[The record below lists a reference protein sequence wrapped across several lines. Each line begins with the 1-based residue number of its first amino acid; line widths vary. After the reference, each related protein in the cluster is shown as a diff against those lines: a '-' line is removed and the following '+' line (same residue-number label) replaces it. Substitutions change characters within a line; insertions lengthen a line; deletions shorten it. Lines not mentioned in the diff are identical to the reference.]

1 MATRVYDIEEGA
13 VISMSPSSA
22 KLLDDCPA
30 GYLYNKVI
38 LPKIADS
45 KESEDITRVGT
56 LFHDWAE
63 HDFDPAKRETILEE
77 ASDDDIAA
85 IVTYAQRVKS
95 RPYFAEKSF
104 EVERYVKHWMRDNE
118 WLIRGYIDRIVK
130 IGKVVHIID
139 YKTTWNPMP
148 ERDKRQ
154 LMIYAYI
161 LHKTEGIKAKN
172 LKLMLDYV
180 QEDMVE
186 TFDVTD
192 EDLVLTGNYLMSV
205 FLRAKSS
212 IDAYQAS
219 QDMHSVYHRPGGSCT
234 FCRMIGNCLAYKAL
248 MNPAFQDP
256 AHDNDLSMEEMVEE
270 LKIRQEAV
278 KINDARV
285 TVLKRALMQ
294 RYDDIQ
300 SRNDISQRKAFES
313 MCALRSRKDKYI
325 RRDDLLSIVVPD
337 LVKDSLKMQQL
348 KGVLDTQKLEKKMAA
363 VLETVLPETI
373 KPSQVPESV
382 LADNPNLVRT
392 ASRNKYLQV
401 I

>member
-1 MATRVYDIEEGA
+1 
-13 VISMSPSSA
+13 
-22 KLLDDCPA
+22 
-30 GYLYNKVI
+30 
-38 LPKIADS
+38 
-45 KESEDITRVGT
+45 
-56 LFHDWAE
+56 
-63 HDFDPAKRETILEE
+63 
-77 ASDDDIAA
+77 
-85 IVTYAQRVKS
+85 
-95 RPYFAEKSF
+95 
-104 EVERYVKHWMRDNE
+104 
-118 WLIRGYIDRIVK
+118 
-130 IGKVVHIID
+130 
-139 YKTTWNPMP
+139 
-148 ERDKRQ
+148 
-154 LMIYAYI
+154 
-161 LHKTEGIKAKN
+161 
-172 LKLMLDYV
+172 
-180 QEDMVE
+180 
-186 TFDVTD
+186 
-192 EDLVLTGNYLMSV
+192 
-205 FLRAKSS
+205 
-212 IDAYQAS
+212 
-219 QDMHSVYHRPGGSCT
+219 
-234 FCRMIGNCLAYKAL
+234 
-248 MNPAFQDP
+248 
-256 AHDNDLSMEEMVEE
+256 MEEMVEE

-363 VLETVLPETI
+363 VLETVIPETI